1 MIYRKEIM
9 MILLY
14 FTRIVMYFLCLS
26 LIISLDIQSNTKSKT
41 LSFLFGS
48 VVVILIWLAS
58 I

>member
-48 VVVILIWLAS
+48 VVVILIWLSS

>member
-41 LSFLFGS
+41 LSFLFGP
-48 VVVILIWLAS
+48 VVVILIWLSS